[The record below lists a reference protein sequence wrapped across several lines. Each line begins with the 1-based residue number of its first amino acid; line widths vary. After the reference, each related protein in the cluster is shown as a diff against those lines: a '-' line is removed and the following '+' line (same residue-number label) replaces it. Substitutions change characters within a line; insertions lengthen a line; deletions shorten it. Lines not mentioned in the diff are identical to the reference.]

1 MKSLF
6 ESYVTFCSMLEN
18 PANHSFSFEELCARL
33 RVSPMDLNE
42 ILREELG
49 CSGMELLAAMQTPVR
64 A

>member
-6 ESYVTFCSMLEN
+6 ESYVAFCSMLEN
-18 PANHSFSFEELCARL
+18 PENLSLSYEELCARL

-42 ILREELG
+42 LLHEELG